1 VCEQDGACPP
11 HERQLERE
19 SGRAGLG
26 LADAARELSCIKS
39 CSDRTTRAIATFATN
54 EPQYATRSL
63 LSRSRVDWAI
73 VHVFIDRGF
82 NSADSVI
89 YGHTHFVS

>member
-1 VCEQDGACPP
+1 MVV
-11 HERQLERE
+11 
-19 SGRAGLG
+19 
-26 LADAARELSCIKS
+26 SCINNNNS
-39 CSDRTTRAIATFATN
+39 SNRYLATN